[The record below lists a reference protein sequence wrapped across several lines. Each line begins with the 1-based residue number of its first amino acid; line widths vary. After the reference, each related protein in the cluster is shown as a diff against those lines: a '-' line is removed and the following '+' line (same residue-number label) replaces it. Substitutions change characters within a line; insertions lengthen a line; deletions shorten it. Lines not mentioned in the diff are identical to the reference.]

1 MAKTATDYCYEGQD
15 DYRMNRGMP
24 DGDSWQAKARQQ
36 GYREAESF
44 YTAHGYYL
52 VADKPDASADGVK
65 PEPVKVGLPDVTAI
79 HIASLIH
86 RATNAEPR
94 LAQRLMN
101 KANALQAKWR
111 NRAVAR
117 TLREARA

>member
-1 MAKTATDYCYEGQD
+1 MAITATQYIDIGHEMFKTGSP
-15 DYRMNRGMP
+15 RPVGE
-24 DGDSWQAKARQQ
+24 SWQAKAQQ
-36 GYREAESF
+36 LGWDEA
-44 YTAHGYYL
+44 YTGAHGSKYL
-52 VADKPDASADGVK
+52 DYSPTAKPIPGA
-65 PEPVKVGLPDVTAI
+65 LPDVTAI